1 MKDKSKKVSIILS
14 AYNAQDTVGNAIQSI
29 LNQTYENIELL
40 ILNDGSNDNTQKII
54 ETFESEKIK
63 VFKNKKNLGLTKS
76 LNILIN
82 NSEGEYI
89 ARQDADD
96 VSFKDR
102 LEKQIK
108 LLEDKNLDFCTSRAK
123 NEQTNKTIPRFSNY
137 FSPHLVSKFK
147 NPFIH
152 GTLLIKKSS
161 LLNIGLYDEKFYYA
175 QDYKLF
181 VDMLQNNYKF
191 KIIKHPL
198 YSLNM
203 KNNLSEKFS
212 SEQNY
217 YADCV
222 RKRTIPNKS

>member
-14 AYNAQDTVGNAIQSI
+14 AYNAQDTVGNAIHSI
-29 LNQTYENIELL
+29 LNQTYEDIELL

-108 LLEDKNLDFCTSRAK
+108 LLEDK
-123 NEQTNKTIPRFSNY
+123 
-137 FSPHLVSKFK
+137 
-147 NPFIH
+147 
-152 GTLLIKKSS
+152 SS

-222 RKRTIPNKS
+222 RKGTIPNKS

>member
-1 MKDKSKKVSIILS
+1 MENNNKKVSIILS
-14 AYNAQDTVGNAIQSI
+14 VYNAQNTIGNAIESI
-29 LNQTYENIELL
+29 LNQTYDNIELL
-40 ILNDGSNDNTQKII
+40 ILNDRSNDNTQKII
-54 ETFESEKIK
+54 ETFDSKKIK

-123 NEQTNKTIPRFSNY
+123 IKQTNKTIPRFSNY
-137 FSPHLVSKFK
+137 FSPYLVSKFK

-181 VDMLQNNYKF
+181 IDMLQNNYKF
-191 KIIKHPL
+191 EIIKHPL
-198 YSLNM
+198 YLLNM

-212 SEQNY
+212 LEQNY

-222 RKRTIPNKS
+222 RKGMIPNKS